1 MPLTYQTST
10 TACRES
16 FKSHHV
22 LHLTLVHNLKSTFS
36 PKWEQI
42 WRRCDN
48 LTTIAH
54 NGNCAQSHLLLEC
67 LLTEVALCLAA
78 HCHVKEGHFSV
89 GALQSGQVGGNK
101 RMAMEVQG
109 GPSTMTADLHAR
121 PERW

>member
-1 MPLTYQTST
+1 MYTILSCNETST
-10 TACRES
+10 TARRKY

-22 LHLTLVHNLKSTFS
+22 PNLNLVHNLKSTFS

-109 GPSTMTADLHAR
+109 GPSTMTVDLHAV
-121 PERW
+121 

>member
-1 MPLTYQTST
+1 MSLSYQTST
-10 TACRES
+10 TVVNLS
-16 FKSHHV
+16 N
-22 LHLTLVHNLKSTFS
+22 LTMFLISLWYHNLKSTFS

-89 GALQSGQVGGNK
+89 AALQSGQVGGNK
-101 RMAMEVQG
+101 RMAMEAQG
-109 GPSTMTADLHAR
+109 GPSTMTADIHAV
-121 PERW
+121 